1 MPEASRTAAG
11 RAAEDLALAY
21 LEKRRLTLVERNF
34 RSRFGEIDLI
44 MREENRII
52 FVEVR
57 SRTSGAFLD
66 PVESIGHAKRDRLL
80 KTCWAF
86 MQKTPGADDYDWR
99 FDVVTLTGSGRRRN
113 IEWLRDA
120 FQATDV

>member
-21 LEKRRLTLVERNF
+21 LEGRRLILVERNF

-44 MREENRII
+44 MRDANRIV

-66 PVESIGHAKRDRLL
+66 PVESIGPAKRERLL

-86 MQKTPGADDYDWR
+86 MQKTPDADEYDWR
-99 FDVVTLTGSGRRRN
+99 FDVVTLTGRGRDRT
-113 IEWLRDA
+113 IEWLQDA
-120 FQATDV
+120 FQAPEG